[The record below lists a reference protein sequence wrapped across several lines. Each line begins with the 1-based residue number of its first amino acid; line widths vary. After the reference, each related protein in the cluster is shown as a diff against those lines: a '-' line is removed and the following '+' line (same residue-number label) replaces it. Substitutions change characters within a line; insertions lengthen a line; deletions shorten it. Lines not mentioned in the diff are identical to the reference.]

1 MLHCVTSYFNPSG
14 YKKLKE
20 NYINFRRK
28 FSASLTTVEVS
39 FDGSFFIDD
48 SIKIKANTTN
58 ILWQK
63 ERCLN
68 IAIESLPENAEAIA
82 WVDADLYF
90 TNPFWEKDLL
100 QALENYHAVQ
110 PFDYI
115 TETNRPPGFP
125 NKGFSN
131 RFTKHDLIGISYAKL
146 HNTSNYYAYS
156 VFRPDTFSQKQMP
169 FGTHVGRSWAVRGEI
184 WKKYG
189 GIWDKCA
196 NSKGD
201 ILQVSAFAGAWDGY
215 AVNLL
220 TASEKKDYLQH
231 AKKQYDVV
239 NSNIGCIKNTAIHLF
254 HGRIADRQY
263 NLLAKNLYKTNFSFD
278 QDIHLDSNGLYAWNN
293 PGSSKAQTL
302 RDYFMQRHD
311 DFDISAIKSN
321 FK

>member
-1 MLHCVTSYFNPSG
+1 MLHCITSYFNPSG

-28 FSASLTTVEVS
+28 FSASITTVEVS

-48 SIKIKANTTN
+48 SIKIRANSKN

-100 QALENYHAVQ
+100 KTLENHPVAQ

-115 TETNRPPGFP
+115 TETNRPANFM

-131 RFTKHDLIGISYAKL
+131 RFTPHDLLGISYAKL
-146 HNTSNYYAYS
+146 HNTSDYYGYS
-156 VFRPDTFSQKQMP
+156 VFRPDTFGVKKMP
-169 FGTHVGRSWAVRGEI
+169 FGTHVGRSWAARGEI

-189 GIWDKCA
+189 GIWDKSVS
-196 NSKGD
+196 SKGD
-201 ILQVSAFAGAWDGY
+201 ILQLCGFAGAWDAY

-220 TASEKKDYLQH
+220 RPSEKKDYLQH
-231 AKKQYDVV
+231 ARKQYDIV
-239 NSNIGCIKNTAIHLF
+239 NNNIGCIKNTAIHLF
-254 HGRIADRQY
+254 HGRVADRQY
-263 NLLAKNLYKTNFSFD
+263 NDLAKNLYKNDFSFD
-278 QDIHLDSNGLYAWNN
+278 TDIHLDSNGLYAWND
-293 PGSSKAQTL
+293 PESSSAKIL
-302 RDYFMQRHD
+302 RDYFVKRQD
-311 DFDISAIKSN
+311 DFDINIIHSN